1 MSKNENEFVKEI
13 TNIEDDIAQWFT
25 DIVIKAELC
34 DYTEAKGFIAYKPY
48 GFEIWENIRNY
59 LDAHFKE
66 NGVKNVYFPMM
77 IPESLL
83 EKEKDH
89 VEGFAPEVATVETAG
104 GKQLDEKYVVRP
116 TSETIIST
124 MYSKWLHS
132 WRELPF
138 LYNQWCS
145 VVRWEKETRPIL
157 RSREFLWQE
166 GHTIHSTKEEA
177 IKETK
182 QMMDVYYNFFHN
194 YLAIPS
200 IRGMKTEKE
209 KFSGAE
215 FTLTNEALMYNGVAL
230 QAGTSHYFGQK
241 FSEAY
246 DVKFTNK
253 NNELEYVYQTS
264 WGTTTR
270 MIGAL
275 IMVHS
280 DDYGLVLPPKIAPK
294 QVVIVPIGE
303 GEEVNNLS
311 NKFKEELNNNDIITY
326 IDDSE
331 KSPGFK
337 FAEAEVNGI
346 PVRIEIGKRDLEKG
360 IITVARRDTREKIEI
375 SKDTDIVLFVKE
387 LLDTIQNDMLVKAT
401 KRRDELTFKANN
413 LDEMKNILDTQPGF
427 IHANWCGDKECEEKI
442 KEIRGCKSRCIVPD
456 DNVSGKCVCCGKEA
470 KYHVIWGLQY

>member
-1 MSKNENEFVKEI
+1 MANEKITKRDVDFAKWYTDVVKAAHLA
-13 TNIEDDIAQWFT
+13 DYSSVKGC
-25 DIVIKAELC
+25 IVIEPNGYA
-34 DYTEAKGFIAYKPY
+34 
-48 GFEIWENIRNY
+48 IWEKMQSI
-59 LDAHFKE
+59 LDKEFKKL
-66 NGVKNVYFPMM
+66 GHVNVQMPLL
-77 IPESLL
+77 IPESMLNK
-83 EKEKDH
+83 EKEL
-89 VEGFAPEVATVETAG
+89 VEGFSPEVAWVTVG
-104 GKQLDEKYVVRP
+104 GNKELEDRLCIRP
-116 TSETIIST
+116 TSETLFCDYYKDHISS
-124 MYSKWLHS
+124 YKD
-132 WRELPF
+132 LPK
-138 LYNQWCS
+138 LYNQWCN
-145 VVRWEKETRPIL
+145 VLRWEKETRPFL

-177 IKETK
+177 INETK

-303 GEEVNNLS
+303 GEEVIDLT
-311 NKFKEELNNNDIITY
+311 NKFNEELNNNDIITY
-326 IDDSE
+326 VDRTD

-442 KEIRGCKSRCIVPD
+442 KQIRGCKSRCIVPD
-456 DNVSGKCVCCGKEA
+456 DNVTGKCVCCGKEA

>member
-1 MSKNENEFVKEI
+1 MANEKITKRDVDFAKWYTDVVRAAHLADYSSVKGC
-13 TNIEDDIAQWFT
+13 
-25 DIVIKAELC
+25 IVIEPNGYA
-34 DYTEAKGFIAYKPY
+34 
-48 GFEIWENIRNY
+48 IWEKMQSI
-59 LDAHFKE
+59 LDKEFKKL
-66 NGVKNVYFPMM
+66 GHVNVQMPLL
-77 IPESLL
+77 IPESMLNK
-83 EKEKDH
+83 EKEL
-89 VEGFAPEVATVETAG
+89 VEGFSPEVAWVTVG
-104 GKQLDEKYVVRP
+104 GNKELEDRLCIRP
-116 TSETIIST
+116 TSETLFCDYYKDHISS
-124 MYSKWLHS
+124 YKD
-132 WRELPF
+132 LPK
-138 LYNQWCS
+138 LYNQWCN
-145 VVRWEKETRPIL
+145 VLRWEKETRPFL

-177 IKETK
+177 INETK

-303 GEEVNNLS
+303 GEEVIDLT
-311 NKFKEELNNNDIITY
+311 NKFNEELNNNDIITY
-326 IDDSE
+326 VDRTD

-375 SKDTDIVLFVKE
+375 SKDADIVLFVKE
-387 LLDTIQNDMLVKAT
+387 LLDTIQNDMLAKAT

-442 KEIRGCKSRCIVPD
+442 KQIRGCKSRCIVPD
-456 DNVSGKCVCCGKEA
+456 DNVTGKCVCCDREA

>member
-1 MSKNENEFVKEI
+1 MANEKITKRDVDFAKWYTDVVKAAHLA
-13 TNIEDDIAQWFT
+13 DYSSVKGC
-25 DIVIKAELC
+25 IVIEPNGYA
-34 DYTEAKGFIAYKPY
+34 
-48 GFEIWENIRNY
+48 IWEKMQSI
-59 LDAHFKE
+59 LDKEFKKL
-66 NGVKNVYFPMM
+66 GHVNVQMPLL
-77 IPESLL
+77 IPESMLNK
-83 EKEKDH
+83 EKEL
-89 VEGFAPEVATVETAG
+89 VEGFSPEVAWVTVG
-104 GKQLDEKYVVRP
+104 GNKTLEDRLCIRP
-116 TSETIIST
+116 TSETLFCDYYKDHISS
-124 MYSKWLHS
+124 YKD
-132 WRELPF
+132 LPK
-138 LYNQWCS
+138 LYNQWCN
-145 VVRWEKETRPIL
+145 VLRWEKETRPFL

-177 IKETK
+177 IKETN

-294 QVVIVPIGE
+294 QVVIVPIGDN
-303 GEEVNNLS
+303 EEVNNLS

-346 PVRIEIGKRDLEKG
+346 PVRIEVGKRDLEKG

-375 SKDTDIVLFVKE
+375 SKDTDIVSFVKE
-387 LLDTIQNDMLVKAT
+387 LLDTIQNDMLEKAT
-401 KRRDELTFKANN
+401 KRRDELTFKTDN
-413 LDEMKNILDTQPGF
+413 LDDMKNILETQPGF
-427 IHANWCGDKECEEKI
+427 IHANWCGDKACEEKI
-442 KEIRGCKSRCIVPD
+442 KEIKGCKSRCIVPD
-456 DNVSGKCVCCGKEA
+456 ENVSGKCVCCSKEA